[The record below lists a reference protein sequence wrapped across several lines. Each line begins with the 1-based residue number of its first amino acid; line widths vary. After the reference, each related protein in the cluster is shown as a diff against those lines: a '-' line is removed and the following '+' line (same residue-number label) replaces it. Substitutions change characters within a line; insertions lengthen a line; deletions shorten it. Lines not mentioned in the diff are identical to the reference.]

1 MKLLRNHPF
10 LLLAVVTV
18 IIGAIWHSPV
28 IDASTRP
35 SLTPVVEI
43 IGAPFIASMRFVNR
57 TFGPSRVTPLLGT
70 ALALAPY
77 LLADLAVRRWRLQ
90 REKRAEGAQPRAL

>member
-18 IIGAIWHSPV
+18 IIGAIWHSPL
-28 IDASTRP
+28 IGASARP
-35 SLTPVVEI
+35 SLAPVVEI

-57 TFGPSRVTPLLGT
+57 TVGPSPLAPLLGT
-70 ALALAPY
+70 ALALVPY
-77 LLADLAVRRWRLQ
+77 LLADFALRRWRLQ
-90 REKRAEGAQPRAL
+90 RDRRA